1 MPATQLPADPRAI
14 RERLVKALRL
24 DLVGP
29 RAGHELD
36 AEQLPGRARP
46 SNWYVAGF
54 LIPTGIQPEAER
66 RCRRGRREAVLE
78 RNREGRTPLIDDE
91 GRGDASSAS
100 TGRRALIPTQAIPRR
115 RW

>member
-36 AEQLPGRARP
+36 AEQLPGREGP
-46 SNWYVAGF
+46 SNWNVAGF
-54 LIPTGIQPEAER
+54 LVPAGTPPER
-66 RCRRGRREAVLE
+66 R
-78 RNREGRTPLIDDE
+78 P
-91 GRGDASSAS
+91 AS
-100 TGRRALIPTQAIPRR
+100 TR
-115 RW
+115 